1 MGVFNGRDVY
11 NPKIITAEITDAGN
25 KKYFIPIKN
34 MIGDYFVVDNI
45 NNQTYVFK
53 LDGSRIKTTKQ
64 KGAFSFQTIDYDIT
78 HYLPISSDTK
88 LIELTEKI
96 NSLPRINNKLLGIL
110 KILGRTEKDNFAL
123 FSVKNEN
130 FNTLSQA
137 KAYCEFNKL
146 QESEIIH
153 NVHNLTKLI
162 EQLSNSKDKYKQ
174 EVLEMM
180 NYFARLNVTQIVT
193 PLRRLTDF
201 LEEDLKTTDPRYGG
215 AIFDTA
221 IEADDENRK
230 MTNSPKTAKKSIFM
244 FIAIPIIVILVG
256 IVVYQAYEM
265 GVFDNLG
272 SQFGAS
278 FGKASD
284 EQIISA
290 CPSEAALIE
299 CVESGKYK
307 YDSLSPMV
315 RNMYD
320 AAKAKQGPTLAP

>member
-25 KKYFIPIKN
+25 RKYFVPVKN
-34 MIGDYFVVDNI
+34 MIGDYFVVDKI

-64 KGAFSFQTIDYDIT
+64 TGAFSFQTIDYDIS

-110 KILGRTEKDNFAL
+110 KILGRTEKDNFGM
-123 FSVKNEN
+123 FSVKDEN
-130 FNTLSQA
+130 FNTLSEA
-137 KAYCEFNKL
+137 KEYCKKNNIE
-146 QESEIIH
+146 ESGIIH

-162 EQLSNSKDKYKQ
+162 EELSNSKDKYKQ
-174 EVLEMM
+174 EVLEIM

-221 IEADDENRK
+221 IEADNENRK
-230 MTNSPKTAKKSIFM
+230 MTNSPKTAKKSLFM
-244 FIAIPIIVILVG
+244 LIAIPVILILVG
-256 IVVYQAYEM
+256 TTVYFAYDA
-265 GVFDNLG
+265 GAFDNLG
-272 SQFGAS
+272 SMFSGS
-278 FGKASD
+278 FGGITD
-284 EQIISA
+284 EMVKSQYPS
-290 CPSEAALIE
+290 CPSLKSA
-299 CVESGKYK
+299 VNSGKLK
-307 YDSLSPMV
+307 YDTLSKGIQDVYNSCP
-315 RNMYD
+315 
-320 AAKAKQGPTLAP
+320 

>member
-25 KKYFIPIKN
+25 KKYFVPVKN

-64 KGAFSFQTIDYDIT
+64 TGAFSFQTIDYDIS

-110 KILGRTEKDNFAL
+110 KILGRTEKDNFAM
-123 FSVKNEN
+123 FSVDEES

-137 KAYCEFNKL
+137 KAYCTANQIDETK
-146 QESEIIH
+146 IIH

-180 NYFARLNVTQIVT
+180 NYFARLNVLQIVT

-244 FIAIPIIVILVG
+244 LIAIPVIVLLVA

-272 SQFGAS
+272 SGFGAS
-278 FGKASD
+278 FGKATDAQLQAQYPNCESLH
-284 EQIISA
+284 
-290 CPSEAALIE
+290 AA
-299 CVESGKYK
+299 VDSGKLDYN
-307 YDSLSPMV
+307 SLSGV
-315 RNMYD
+315 VKKIYD
-320 AAKAKQGPTLAP
+320 TPCN